1 MAGVD
6 TSDIYMGTIMVS
18 MPTENPAIARP
29 AMTSKLDIPTT
40 TQDVVQRTCKE
51 HRNRPCSGLQ
61 SRAQREDDHSNK
73 DGSFTAHPVRDRPVD
88 QRPEPGEQQKRR
100 HKPALEAA
108 VEVDA
113 REFGGERLHGQ
124 HARDDALVIAEE
136 EAPQGRELVE

>member
-6 TSDIYMGTIMVS
+6 TSDMYIGTIIVS

-29 AMTSKLDIPTT
+29 VGKGKHDGALVPSDLF
-40 TQDVVQRTCKE
+40 QRTGKE
-51 HRNRPCSGLQ
+51 HRNRLSSSLQ
-61 SRAQREDDHSNK
+61 SRAQREDDHSDK
-73 DGSFTAHPVRDRPVD
+73 DGALAADSVRDRPID

-113 REFGGERLHGQ
+113 RELGGERLHRQ
-124 HARDDALVIAEE
+124 DA
-136 EAPQGRELVE
+136 